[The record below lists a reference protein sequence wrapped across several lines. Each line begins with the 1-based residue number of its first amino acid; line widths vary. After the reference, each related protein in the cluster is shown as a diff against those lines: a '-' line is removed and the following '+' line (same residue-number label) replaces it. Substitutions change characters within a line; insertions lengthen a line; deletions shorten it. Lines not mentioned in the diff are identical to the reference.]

1 MASEL
6 DAGLPGLARERVV
19 RAGLWVIAGTL
30 AAMLAWAELAPV
42 SGAVVAAGEVRVSGE
57 RKTVQHLEG
66 GIVAEL
72 KVADG
77 DVVQAGQV
85 LLVLGDARVDASV
98 DALQNEIV
106 AERLTLARLE
116 SEKRELPA
124 LALPQDLTAQAAS
137 PRYSSLIE
145 GEQRLFQTRRNNL
158 REQLSLL
165 EAQAGE
171 AEREAGEVQ
180 RQVEADQRAVAA
192 LREQLQASEKLAE
205 QKFIQHTR
213 LLELR
218 SNLAVREAD
227 MAEHQAMLSRTR
239 QNIGDFRLRRTQVR
253 AEFVQRATDEAQLS
267 GRKLL
272 DLQARLRPAQDS
284 QRRKEVVAP
293 VAGRAVNLQVHTV
306 GGVVRPGEPIV
317 DIVPEAG
324 ALIVEVR
331 VSPQD
336 VEEVHAGQP
345 AEVRLSAYN
354 ARTTPLMP
362 GRVIYVSADRLVD
375 SARGMPYYVVHV
387 QLDRKPVERVEPGM
401 PVEAFLRTRERGM
414 LDYLLDPVINV
425 TRRSMRES

>member
-1 MASEL
+1 MAIEL

-137 PRYSSLIE
+137 PRYRSLIE
-145 GEQRLFQTRRNNL
+145 GEQRLFQTRRNN
-158 REQLSLL
+158 
-165 EAQAGE
+165 
-171 AEREAGEVQ
+171 
-180 RQVEADQRAVAA
+180 

-272 DLQARLRPAQDS
+272 DLQARLHPAQDS

-324 ALIVEVR
+324 ALIVELR

>member
-1 MASEL
+1 MAIEL

-137 PRYSSLIE
+137 PRYRSLIE
-145 GEQRLFQTRRNNL
+145 GEQRLFQTRRNN
-158 REQLSLL
+158 
-165 EAQAGE
+165 
-171 AEREAGEVQ
+171 
-180 RQVEADQRAVAA
+180 

-239 QNIGDFRLRRTQVR
+239 QNIGDFRLRRTQVC

-272 DLQARLRPAQDS
+272 DLQARLHPAQDS

-324 ALIVEVR
+324 ALIVELR